1 MLDIIDHGTIREI
14 KLNRPPANAINPAL
28 AEALGEAFEAA
39 GNQVEALVISGQP
52 GMFSAGLDIP
62 ELINLDHAGMS
73 EFWNLFQRNLKAI
86 ACMPIPTVFAMT
98 GHSPAGGMVMGIFGD
113 YRIMPRGGPRSPYKT
128 GLNEVR
134 VGLVAPYPAQRAL
147 ARIVGEHVAERILVA
162 GEMMTAERALEIG
175 LVDELA
181 DDPEAVVS
189 RALEWCEEHLALPR
203 QAMLETRFMTRAGLR
218 GFIEKAT
225 YQDAELFV
233 AKWFEDQTQAT
244 LRAMVERLKK

>member
-1 MLDIIDHGTIREI
+1 
-14 KLNRPPANAINPAL
+14 
-28 AEALGEAFEAA
+28 
-39 GNQVEALVISGQP
+39 
-52 GMFSAGLDIP
+52 
-62 ELINLDHAGMS
+62 
-73 EFWNLFQRNLKAI
+73 
-86 ACMPIPTVFAMT
+86 
-98 GHSPAGGMVMGIFGD
+98 MGIFGD

-134 VGLVAPYPAQRAL
+134 VGLVAPYPAQQAL

-203 QAMLETRFMTRAGLR
+203 QAMLETRSMTRAGLR